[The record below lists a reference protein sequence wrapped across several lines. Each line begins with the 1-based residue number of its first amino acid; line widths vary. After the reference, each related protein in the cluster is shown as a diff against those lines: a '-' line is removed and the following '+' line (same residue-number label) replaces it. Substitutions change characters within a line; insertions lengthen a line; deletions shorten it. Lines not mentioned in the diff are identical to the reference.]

1 MKIKR
6 EFYDMDAL
14 ESFINNFFKKC
25 NKLRNNN
32 YQDENKEKPEKLP
45 GLFDQPL

>member
-14 ESFINNFFKKC
+14 ESFI